1 MKHPIAITGLL
12 SAWFAFLPCFA
23 QERTEQAIVPV
34 PKVCETPGVEVVT
47 NSPLPNIVTAL
58 KERKKINIL
67 VIGTTSASLRGP
79 VSGDHYAILERF
91 LEAKFKG
98 LDVAIVYRGVSG
110 ELAADAAERIRTE
123 VALNSTDLVL
133 WQLGTADALAQV
145 PLVLDPVLASGR
157 GDEFASDDM
166 VIAIRELLIPQ
177 STVVTP
183 NIPELRRLAEDEE
196 GDANLAECA
205 QHLLDSG
212 CEYVLVTG
220 THDSTA
226 DVVNTLYHRGGIL
239 RADTWQRLPGSY
251 HGSGCTLASALAANL
266 ARGLDIADAV
276 YEAQDYT
283 WQALSKAYRPGMG
296 QHIPDRLFWAR
307 DDGKES
313 EGK

>member
-145 PLVLDPVLASGR
+145 PLSEFHDTVTRTVEWLKAHKVDVILVGLRYTRSMSRDKNYQATRQIVKEIAKEQNVLR
-157 GDEFASDDM
+157 F
-166 VIAIRELLIPQ
+166 
-177 STVVTP
+177 
-183 NIPELRRLAEDEE
+183 
-196 GDANLAECA
+196 
-205 QHLLDSG
+205 
-212 CEYVLVTG
+212 
-220 THDSTA
+220 
-226 DVVNTLYHRGGIL
+226 
-239 RADTWQRLPGSY
+239 
-251 HGSGCTLASALAANL
+251 
-266 ARGLDIADAV
+266 GL
-276 YEAQDYT
+276 YEAQET
-283 WQALSKAYRPGMG
+283 LEQIRQGQGVALSEIEATESDYACMG
-296 QHIPDRLFWAR
+296 EYLARAIATGLFIR
-307 DDGKES
+307 DAPHSPSDDK
-313 EGK
+313 KLP